1 MTLTDGRTFTGV
13 ISEGV
18 AVFTFSSINLST
30 YGIGVQGS
38 RPFALL
44 SQGDITLR
52 NYGVDANALGQTPGA
67 GGGLSAG
74 QGADGYPAGSGG
86 GGFGGAGGNGGAFVS
101 TASIPP
107 QPIHIPGG
115 AGGASYGGLTAPIQG
130 GSGGGT
136 GYGEAG
142 AGGGA
147 IELGANGTLTL
158 SGSTMIMAN
167 GSQASG
173 YAAGG
178 GSGGSISLLGNSV
191 DIGSSVLSV
200 LGGGGSPGVSYGGA
214 GGADIGGGGGG
225 GGGRID
231 ILTNQL
237 VSSGDYDLSGG
248 TGGALGSLSG
258 GDGESGIV
266 EIGSLPEP
274 PSWLMGVIGIVVGAG
289 YAGLRQFRE

>member
-1 MTLTDGRTFTGV
+1 MNSLWKDSRRFLVMTATASILGGSPSIATADMLYPSNYASLGSLSTPSGFDLISVNTSSEIMTLTDGRTFTGV

-200 LGGGGSPGVSYGGA
+200 LGGEAHPAFLTEEQAV
-214 GGADIGGGGGG
+214 
-225 GGGRID
+225 RI
-231 ILTNQL
+231 
-237 VSSGDYDLSGG
+237 S
-248 TGGALGSLSG
+248 
-258 GDGESGIV
+258 V
-266 EIGSLPEP
+266 E
-274 PSWLMGVIGIVVGAG
+274 VGAG
-289 YAGLRQFRE
+289 VAAVSIF